1 MDIKDEI
8 ARCRSEAKHFR
19 SLAKFHRE
27 LAASAKSK
35 SDWLAKLKADDRVRE
50 YVRTAQSYDARAKEL
65 RSQA

>member
-19 SLAKFHRE
+19 GLAKFQRE
-27 LAASAKSK
+27 QAASAKAK
-35 SDWLAKLKADDRVRE
+35 SNWLAKLKDDDRARE
-50 YVRTAQSYDARAKEL
+50 YVRTAQGYEATAKEL